1 MNSDLLAEV
10 LALRNRYDDE
20 PVHSDHVTKLALEL
34 FDALEP
40 WHKYGARER
49 ELLECGALMHDIGW
63 SQTPEGRG
71 HHKKSA
77 ELIRKHKWHHL
88 APDEVDLVAEIAR
101 YHRKSPPKPKHKH
114 FHKLV
119 PSAQRKVM
127 VLAGILRQA
136 DALDRTHIQ
145 KVMAVGA
152 KVSEGEIVV
161 RVTSKLPWPEE
172 KAIFEK
178 KRDMLEKVATRPVRC
193 ENAK

>member
-1 MNSDLLAEV
+1 MRTLLQET
-10 LALRNRYDDE
+10 LALRAKYDEE
-20 PVHSDHVTKLALEL
+20 PSHSDQVALLPLQLYAGLAG
-34 FDALEP
+34 
-40 WHKYGARER
+40 WHQLAPRAR
-49 ELLECGALMHDIGW
+49 ELLHSAALLHDIGW

-77 ELIRKHKWHHL
+77 ELIRKRKWHHL

-101 YHRKSPPKPKHKH
+101 YHRKSPPQPKHKH

-127 VLAGILRQA
+127 VLGGILRQA

-145 KVMAVGA
+145 KVTSVDA
-152 KVSEGEIVV
+152 KVSEEAIVV
-161 RVTSKLPWPEE
+161 RVHSKLPWPEE

-178 KRDMLEKVATRPVRC
+178 KREMLEKVAARPVRC

>member
-20 PVHSDHVTKLALEL
+20 PIHSDHVTKLALEL

-49 ELLECGALMHDIGW
+49 ELQECGALMHDIGW

-101 YHRKSPPKPKHKH
+101 YHRKSPPQPKHKH

-145 KVMAVGA
+145 KVLAVDA
-152 KVSEGEIVV
+152 KVTESEIVV

>member
-1 MNSDLLAEV
+1 MNSDLLAET

-20 PVHSDHVTKLALEL
+20 PVHSDHVTKLALDL
-34 FDALEP
+34 FDELEP

-49 ELLECGALMHDIGW
+49 ELQECGALLHDIGW

-101 YHRKSPPKPKHKH
+101 YHRKSPPQPKHKR

-127 VLAGILRQA
+127 VLGGILRQA

-145 KVMAVGA
+145 KVTRVEA
-152 KVSEGEIVV
+152 KVTEEAIVV
-161 RVTSKLPWPEE
+161 RVHSKLPWPEE

-178 KRDMLEKVATRPVRC
+178 KREMLEKVATRPVRC
-193 ENAK
+193 ESAK